1 MASAASSLSPPSYLQ
16 GILFSNTDVCCRL
29 LHRARPQLWASDTAQ
44 LSDRPGVLRASW
56 HQPPQVSHHLVTSR
70 AFSFQILMF
79 VADFFIELD
88 HSCGP
93 LTLHSSLTYPTRYL
107 SHGISRLKSLTT

>member
-44 LSDRPGVLRASW
+44 LSDIPDALPISW

-88 HSCGP
+88 RSCGP
-93 LTLHSSLTYPTRYL
+93 LTLHSSLIDLVCCVR
-107 SHGISRLKSLTT
+107 HGISRLKSLTT